1 MQVGLA
7 ELLGVKIDIEAIE
20 RQALEA
26 AQKQGEMLTEL
37 KSINAKL
44 SILVHVAETWMQGK
58 K

>member
-1 MQVGLA
+1 MGLA